1 MRIIRKGCRGADVK
15 ILQRALHLID
25 DGIFGNL
32 TDEAVRDFQKA
43 NNLVVDGIVG
53 DKTWDALN
61 IKDSISLNIKT
72 KRKITELI
80 LHCTASREGVN
91 QTVSSI
97 RNCHIRDR
105 KWSDIGYHFVI
116 YLDGSIHT
124 GRPLDKIGAHC
135 SGHNSY
141 SIGICYVGGLD
152 KNNNPKDTR
161 TDAQKKGLLELLTL
175 LKKQYPNAK
184 IIGHR
189 DTSPDLNG
197 NGTVEPSEWIK
208 SCPCFDAAK
217 EYSKIT

>member
-1 MRIIRKGCRGADVK
+1 MRTIRKGCRGADVK

-43 NNLVVDGIVG
+43 NSLVVDGIVG
-53 DKTWDALN
+53 EKTWAALN
-61 IKDSISLNIKT
+61 IEGGSSLNITT

-80 LHCTASREGVN
+80 LHCTASQEGVN
-91 QTVSSI
+91 QTVSAI
-97 RNCHIRDR
+97 RNYHVKKRG
-105 KWSDIGYHFVI
+105 WSDIGYHFVI
-116 YLDGSIHT
+116 YLDGSVHA

-135 SGHNSY
+135 TGHNSY

-152 KNNNPKDTR
+152 KNGKPKDTR
-161 TDAQKKGLLELLTL
+161 TDAQKKGLLELITR
-175 LKKQYPNAK
+175 LKKQYPK
-184 IIGHR
+184 VKVIGHR

-208 SCPCFDAAK
+208 SCPCFEAST
-217 EYSKIT
+217 EYSKI

>member
-1 MRIIRKGCRGADVK
+1 MIT
-15 ILQRALHLID
+15 LQKTLHLIE
-25 DGIFGNL
+25 DGIFGRL
-32 TDEAVRDFQKA
+32 TEEAVMAFQRSHGLEA
-43 NNLVVDGIVG
+43 DGVVGQ
-53 DKTWDALN
+53 KTWAALN
-61 IKDSISLNIKT
+61 IESGSSLNITT

-80 LHCTASREGVN
+80 LHCTASQEGVN
-91 QTVSSI
+91 QTVAAI
-97 RNCHIRDR
+97 RNYHI
-105 KWSDIGYHFVI
+105 KKKGWSDIGYHFVI

-135 SGHNSY
+135 PGHNSN

-152 KNNNPKDTR
+152 KNKNPKDTR
-161 TDAQKKGLLELLTL
+161 TDAQKKGLLELLTQ

-208 SCPCFDAAK
+208 SCPCFDAK
-217 EYSKIT
+217 TEYKDL